1 MFHKLKDNICD
12 LDVIKLLN
20 SFVNFL
26 EKEKKF
32 SQNTIEAYQ
41 NDLYNFIEYIFISKD
56 KIITYKN
63 INNLNIYDYR
73 NWFGN
78 RINNGYSNTSNA
90 RAVAV
95 LRCFF
100 NFLQQHKIMV
110 NQEIFKLKIPK
121 IAKTIPKPL
130 EHCQIENILNNVDD
144 LFKQEWQRNREK
156 LIILLAYGCGL
167 RISEILSL
175 TKTDFENQEHLI
187 ICGKGS
193 KQRLVPILPIINI
206 YAQKYF
212 ASCPF
217 LLKQDSK
224 IFMNLQGKIYN
235 RRSFA
240 NTMIK
245 LKIKLNLPA
254 KSSAHSLRHSFATVL
269 LENNADLRAIQQLL
283 GHSNLST
290 TERYTKVNKQKLLAD
305 FHKFSER

>member
-20 SFVNFL
+20 FFVNFL
-26 EKEKKF
+26 KKEKKF

-41 NDLYNFIEYIFISKD
+41 NDLYKFIEYIFKSKD
-56 KIITYKN
+56 EIITYE
-63 INNLNIYDYR
+63 IISNLNIYDYR
-73 NWFGN
+73 NWFSN
-78 RINNGYSNTSNA
+78 RKNNGYINASNA
-90 RAVAV
+90 RALAV

-100 NFLQQHKIMV
+100 NFLQQQKIMV
-110 NQEIFKLKIPK
+110 NQEIFKLKSPK

-130 EHCQIENILNNVDD
+130 EYCQIENILNNVDD
-144 LFKQEWQRNREK
+144 LFKQEWQSNREK

-175 TKTDFENQEHLI
+175 TKVDFENQEHLI
-187 ICGKGS
+187 IFGKGS
-193 KQRLVPILPIINI
+193 KKRLVPMLPIINV
-206 YAQKYF
+206 YAKKYF

-217 LLKQDSK
+217 LLKQHSK

-245 LKIKLNLPA
+245 LRAKLNLPA
-254 KSSAHSLRHSFATVL
+254 TSSAHSLRHSFATVL